1 MGKDKSQ
8 NSPVIIEA
16 IKKVLAELHPMTL
29 RQTFY
34 QLVSQQVIDNT
45 KSQYG
50 AVMGLL
56 VEMRKN
62 GDIPWEWIED
72 RMRRPRTV
80 GMWEDLKDFGE
91 RVCDAYR
98 RNVWSQQER
107 LVEVWLEKDALVG
120 IFEDALNSY
129 GITLNVGRGYAGWS
143 SSHLASERYRAWK
156 SVEVIILYFGDFDPS
171 GEDMFHSL
179 RERLEYFESRP
190 EMLKLAIC
198 QEDIEKYSLPPNF
211 TKVTDTRRDGFVRK
225 YGDQAVELD
234 ALPVNILRERIRD
247 GVERYLDMNAL
258 REVRALEEDEK
269 ARLRRMFSTK
279 R

>member
-1 MGKDKSQ
+1 MGRGKSKA
-8 NSPVIIEA
+8 SLGIMEA
-16 IKKVLAELHPMTL
+16 IKGVLAELHPMTL

-34 QLVSQQVIDNT
+34 QLVSRQVIDNT
-45 KSQYG
+45 KSQYE
-50 AVMGLL
+50 AVMRLL

-62 GDIPWEWIED
+62 GDISWEWIED
-72 RMRRPRTV
+72 RMRRPRLV
-80 GMWEDLKDFGE
+80 SMWENLEDFGE
-91 RVCDAYR
+91 TVCQVYR
-98 RNVWSQQER
+98 KDVWSQQER
-107 LVEVWLEKDALVG
+107 LVEVWLEKDALSG

-129 GITLNVGRGYAGWS
+129 GITLNVGRGYDGWAS
-143 SSHLASERYRAWK
+143 IHLASERYRAWK

-171 GEDMFHSL
+171 GEDMFHSV

-198 QEDIEKYSLPPNF
+198 QEDIEAYNLPPDF
-211 TKVTDTRRDGFVRK
+211 TKVTDTRQDGFVHK
-225 YGDQAVELD
+225 YDDQAVELD
-234 ALPVNILRERIRD
+234 ALPVNILRDRIRD

-269 ARLRRMFSTK
+269 KRLRRMFSTK